1 MTVLEQQV
9 LETVRHYVPEIA
21 KQLGRI
27 ADNLEA
33 FTKLAAEQVKED

>member
-9 LETVRHYVPEIA
+9 LEAARHYIPEIA
-21 KQLGRI
+21 KQLERI

-33 FTKLAAEQVKED
+33 FAKFMTDQVKEG